1 MEHKKTINDMFDKQF
16 GIVFD
21 MQDDIIK
28 DNLRKRN
35 RHQDLQAATQ
45 TLYFLYSMKLLDQSN
60 SYEVITPTST
70 TTKTVDRDYTDG
82 NVGLL
87 ERDEEPGVNQ
97 QVSDYLDG
105 LAEKRDID
113 QLLDKMNENRRK
125 FIEDIKRIRLMSEA
139 EFEDYLRNEI

>member
-35 RHQDLQAATQ
+35 RHQDLQAAAQ

-60 SYEVITPTST
+60 SYEVITPTSI
-70 TTKTVDRDYTDG
+70 TTKTVDRDNTGG

-87 ERDEEPGVNQ
+87 ERDEEPSVNQ

-125 FIEDIKRIRLMSEA
+125 FIEDVKRIRLMSEA

>member
-1 MEHKKTINDMFDKQF
+1 MGHKKTINDMFDKQF

-87 ERDEEPGVNQ
+87 ESDEEPGVNQ

>member
-1 MEHKKTINDMFDKQF
+1 MGHKKTINDMFDKQF

-60 SYEVITPTST
+60 SYEVIAPTST

>member
-1 MEHKKTINDMFDKQF
+1 MGHKKTINDMFDKQF

>member
-35 RHQDLQAATQ
+35 RHQDLQAAAQ

-60 SYEVITPTST
+60 SYEVIMPTST
-70 TTKTVDRDYTDG
+70 TTKTVDRDYTGG

-87 ERDEEPGVNQ
+87 ERDEEPSVNQ

-125 FIEDIKRIRLMSEA
+125 FIEDVKRIRLMSEA

>member
-35 RHQDLQAATQ
+35 RHQDLQAAAQ

-60 SYEVITPTST
+60 SYEVITPTNT
-70 TTKTVDRDYTDG
+70 TTKTVDRDYTGG

-87 ERDEEPGVNQ
+87 ERDEEPSVNQ

-125 FIEDIKRIRLMSEA
+125 FIEDVKRIRLMSEA

>member
-35 RHQDLQAATQ
+35 RHQDLQAAAQ

-87 ERDEEPGVNQ
+87 ERDEEPSVNQ

-125 FIEDIKRIRLMSEA
+125 FIEDVKRIRLMSEA

>member
-1 MEHKKTINDMFDKQF
+1 MGHKKTINDMFDKQF

-82 NVGLL
+82 IVGLL

>member
-35 RHQDLQAATQ
+35 RHQDLQAAAQ

-70 TTKTVDRDYTDG
+70 TTKTVDRDNTGG

-87 ERDEEPGVNQ
+87 ERDEEPSVNQ

-125 FIEDIKRIRLMSEA
+125 FIEDVKRIRLMSEA

>member
-1 MEHKKTINDMFDKQF
+1 MGHKKTINDMFDKQF

-125 FIEDIKRIRLMSEA
+125 FIEDVKRIRLMSEE
-139 EFEDYLRNEI
+139 EFENYLRNEI

>member
-35 RHQDLQAATQ
+35 RHQDLQAAAQ

-70 TTKTVDRDYTDG
+70 NTKIVDRDYTGG

-87 ERDEEPGVNQ
+87 ERDEEPSVNQ

-125 FIEDIKRIRLMSEA
+125 FIEDVKRIRLMSEA

>member
-35 RHQDLQAATQ
+35 RHQDLQAAAQ

-70 TTKTVDRDYTDG
+70 TTKTVDKAVSYTH
-82 NVGLL
+82 LTL
-87 ERDEEPGVNQ
+87 PT
-97 QVSDYLDG
+97 SDLV
-105 LAEKRDID
+105 
-113 QLLDKMNENRRK
+113 
-125 FIEDIKRIRLMSEA
+125 
-139 EFEDYLRNEI
+139 

>member
-28 DNLRKRN
+28 DNLRKKN
-35 RHQDLQAATQ
+35 RHQDLQAAAQ

-70 TTKTVDRDYTDG
+70 TTKTVDKDYTGG

-87 ERDEEPGVNQ
+87 ATDEEPSVNQ

>member
-1 MEHKKTINDMFDKQF
+1 MGHKKTINDMFDKQF

-45 TLYFLYSMKLLDQSN
+45 TLYFLYSMKILDQSN

-70 TTKTVDRDYTDG
+70 TTKTVDREYTDG

-87 ERDEEPGVNQ
+87 ERDEEPSVNQ

-139 EFEDYLRNEI
+139 EFENYLRNEI

>member
-105 LAEKRDID
+105 LVEKRDID

>member
-1 MEHKKTINDMFDKQF
+1 MGHKKTINDMFDKQF

-87 ERDEEPGVNQ
+87 ATDEEPSVNQ

-125 FIEDIKRIRLMSEA
+125 FIEDVKRIRLMSEE
-139 EFEDYLRNEI
+139 EFENYLRNEI

>member
-1 MEHKKTINDMFDKQF
+1 MEHKEIINDMFDKQF

-87 ERDEEPGVNQ
+87 ERDEEPSVNQ

-125 FIEDIKRIRLMSEA
+125 FIEDVKRIRLMSEA

>member
-35 RHQDLQAATQ
+35 RHQDLQAAAQ

-70 TTKTVDRDYTDG
+70 TTKTVDRDYTSG

-87 ERDEEPGVNQ
+87 ERDEEPSVNQ

-125 FIEDIKRIRLMSEA
+125 FIEDVKRIRLMSEA

>member
-1 MEHKKTINDMFDKQF
+1 MFDKQF

>member
-1 MEHKKTINDMFDKQF
+1 MGHKKTINDMFDKQF

-139 EFEDYLRNEI
+139 EFEDYSRNEI

>member
-1 MEHKKTINDMFDKQF
+1 MGHKKTINDMFDKQF

-125 FIEDIKRIRLMSEA
+125 FIEDIKRIRLMSEV

>member
-1 MEHKKTINDMFDKQF
+1 MGHKKTINDMFDKQF

-82 NVGLL
+82 NV
-87 ERDEEPGVNQ
+87 V
-97 QVSDYLDG
+97 Y
-105 LAEKRDID
+105 
-113 QLLDKMNENRRK
+113 
-125 FIEDIKRIRLMSEA
+125 
-139 EFEDYLRNEI
+139 

>member
-1 MEHKKTINDMFDKQF
+1 MGHKKTINDMFDKQF

-21 MQDDIIK
+21 IQDDIIK

>member
-35 RHQDLQAATQ
+35 RHQDLQ
-45 TLYFLYSMKLLDQSN
+45 LLRRFYFLYSMKLLDQSN

-70 TTKTVDRDYTDG
+70 TTKTVDKDYTGG

-87 ERDEEPGVNQ
+87 ATDEEPSVNQ

-113 QLLDKMNENRRK
+113 QLLDKMNENRK
-125 FIEDIKRIRLMSEA
+125 FIEDVKRIRLMSE
-139 EFEDYLRNEI
+139 EELKII

>member
-1 MEHKKTINDMFDKQF
+1 MGHKKTINDMFDKQF

-139 EFEDYLRNEI
+139 EFEDYLRN

>member
-1 MEHKKTINDMFDKQF
+1 MGHKKTINDMFDKQF

-60 SYEVITPTST
+60 SYEVITSTST